1 MMWPFFT
8 LALAAPPLPTW
19 TAADHG
25 EVTDEDLD
33 DDTAEHADPEAER
46 RAATGRASFAP
57 VRALGHGWA
66 DEAALAFDLSGELG
80 YFYYVMA
87 TARGGGLVAHWRQGP
102 IAGEDLTRTMTLDV
116 PEDLTGVLAEVGT
129 AHLSLTLVKVDSRDR
144 EVGRSRLGRT
154 WLNVVD
160 GAVAGGAPDPETADT
175 VANTAEP
182 VEVL

>member
-1 MMWPFFT
+1 
-8 LALAAPPLPTW
+8 
-19 TAADHG
+19 
-25 EVTDEDLD
+25 
-33 DDTAEHADPEAER
+33 
-46 RAATGRASFAP
+46 
-57 VRALGHGWA
+57 
-66 DEAALAFDLSGELG
+66 
-80 YFYYVMA
+80 
-87 TARGGGLVAHWRQGP
+87 
-102 IAGEDLTRTMTLDV
+102 MTLDV